1 MGRQLLALT
10 HFLVDVNEVLKI
22 RAPETEVS
30 RLDHCLILEGVP
42 DPLRQ
47 DDARTGLITV
57 LMGVRSGQTEI
68 VGMAAAQL
76 HAPVAVIFV
85 AAVAVDEYQ
94 PVTLVYLA
102 RAVTPGTYQVPQPM
116 VESMYVPQWR
126 ATGAAEDLLIVRP

>member
-10 HFLVDVNEVLKI
+10 HFLVDVNEVLEI

-68 VGMAAAQL
+68 VG
-76 HAPVAVIFV
+76 
-85 AAVAVDEYQ
+85 
-94 PVTLVYLA
+94 
-102 RAVTPGTYQVPQPM
+102 PG
-116 VESMYVPQWR
+116 R
-126 ATGAAEDLLIVRP
+126 GGRG

>member
-1 MGRQLLALT
+1 MRRPAGDSKSVIILMGRQLLALT

-57 LMGVRSGQTEI
+57 LVVSD
-68 VGMAAAQL
+68 
-76 HAPVAVIFV
+76 P
-85 AAVAVDEYQ
+85 
-94 PVTLVYLA
+94 A
-102 RAVTPGTYQVPQPM
+102 R
-116 VESMYVPQWR
+116 R
-126 ATGAAEDLLIVRP
+126 K